1 MQSIIQDSK
10 NILRGFKM
18 TLDFNKLFSA
28 FIGITLSILWV
39 LIILAFGSAFKLIQ
53 ITPFELINRFLI
65 SPRLGLCSL
74 IRSLAL
80 SLKTVEWGEYVALFV
95 LVLGLLVIWSVVAG
109 SITRLAAVELAKG
122 EKIGLK
128 DAFTFAMKK
137 FWSFFCSPLMPIL
150 GILFFVACNVIGG
163 FLGQIEFAGELVV
176 AVGFPF
182 AIFSGFLIV
191 FLGIVGIIGFFLM
204 YPTISVEGTD
214 AFDAISRSYSYVLSR
229 PIHFLAL
236 FVSIIACGIIMTFIA
251 SYGACLVMKTT
262 YFTVGIGMGDKLD
275 GIRAFIAGLS
285 GAKATTEPLDPISMR
300 IAALFFMLYIVVI
313 KIIVGSI
320 VMSFAGSISTIAYL
334 ILRED
339 VDGTEMYDVYFEEED
354 GEKADISRVDKA
366 EYKGGGI
373 ITTTDTSAKEE
384 VVTEK
389 PVSAPPKESE
399 MEKPVSEEPETTGD
413 SSDNNGSSPEK
424 QE

>member
-1 MQSIIQDSK
+1 M
-10 NILRGFKM
+10 
-18 TLDFNKLFSA
+18 
-28 FIGITLSILWV
+28 
-39 LIILAFGSAFKLIQ
+39 
-53 ITPFELINRFLI
+53 
-65 SPRLGLCSL
+65 
-74 IRSLAL
+74 
-80 SLKTVEWGEYVALFV
+80 
-95 LVLGLLVIWSVVAG
+95 
-109 SITRLAAVELAKG
+109 
-122 EKIGLK
+122 
-128 DAFTFAMKK
+128 
-137 FWSFFCSPLMPIL
+137 
-150 GILFFVACNVIGG
+150 
-163 FLGQIEFAGELVV
+163 
-176 AVGFPF
+176 
-182 AIFSGFLIV
+182 
-191 FLGIVGIIGFFLM
+191 
-204 YPTISVEGTD
+204 
-214 AFDAISRSYSYVLSR
+214 
-229 PIHFLAL
+229 
-236 FVSIIACGIIMTFIA
+236 
-251 SYGACLVMKTT
+251 
-262 YFTVGIGMGDKLD
+262 
-275 GIRAFIAGLS
+275 
-285 GAKATTEPLDPISMR
+285 
-300 IAALFFMLYIVVI
+300 VI